1 MTPFLIII
9 FAAFA
14 YLASKDLRKA
24 FLLFVAALP
33 VYVVRFNIGSIPTT
47 ALEILF
53 LILFAAWMFK
63 REKRLIDIKGWGWLL
78 LAWLAVATVSL
89 FVSPD
94 FRAAAGVWK
103 AYFIEPIL
111 FFLIANDLLRTQE
124 DRNAAVGSLAWSA
137 LVVSGMAIVQHWTGW
152 GVPPPF
158 NGVPVPPATEAEFR
172 STSFYGFPNA
182 VGLFLAPLVPF
193 FFGMILSTNLHDRED
208 LSKLLWPIA
217 STFSIAAVVLA
228 QSEGAIVGLLAGI
241 GAFLLCFKKARIPA
255 LALGVF
261 FAVGIFA
268 LPETRSFAIE
278 KLTLSDWSGRVR
290 KEMWVEATA
299 MLKDRPLFG
308 AGLSGYPIVFD
319 AYHKAR
325 HIEIFQYP
333 HQVFLN
339 FWSEL
344 GIAGLI
350 AFALLIARYFMTL
363 RETLRHVPSSQFWIA
378 MLVASMAA
386 LLVHGLVDVPYFK
399 NDLSMLFWLLLAFA
413 SSMCAEARQL
423 DKSAKS

>member
-1 MTPFLIII
+1 MTPFLIIV

-14 YLASKDLRKA
+14 YLAWKDLRKA

-33 VYVVRFNIGSIPTT
+33 TYVIRFPVAGIPTT

-53 LILFAAWMFK
+53 IILFAAWMFK

-78 LAWLAVATVSL
+78 LAWLVVATVSL

-111 FFLIANDLLRTQE
+111 FFLIANDLMRTQE
-124 DRNAAVGSLAWSA
+124 DRAAAVGSLAWSA

-193 FFGMILSTNLHDRED
+193 FLQK
-208 LSKLLWPIA
+208 KLLYRAAFIA
-217 STFSIAAVVLA
+217 SVAAIALA
-228 QSEGAIVGLLAGI
+228 QSEGALIGLAAGI
-241 GAFLLCFKKARIPA
+241 GIYMLCFKKGRMPA
-255 LALGVF
+255 LVMG
-261 FAVGIFA
+261 GIFLA
-268 LPETRSFAIE
+268 GIFIIPETRAFAIE

-290 KEMWVEATA
+290 KEMWVEASH
-299 MLKDRPLFG
+299 MLKDHAVLG

-333 HQVFLN
+333 HQLFLN

-344 GIAGLI
+344 GLAGVI
-350 AFALLIARYFMTL
+350 VFALIIIKFFQSVLATRSL
-363 RETLRHVPSSQFWIA
+363 GEGWWIA
-378 MLVASMAA
+378 MLVASMTA

-413 SSMCAEARQL
+413 SSMLAEVRRIDAQP
-423 DKSAKS
+423 KN

>member
-1 MTPFLIII
+1 MTPFLPVV

-14 YLASKDLRKA
+14 ALAWHDLRKA

-33 VYVVRFNIGSIPTT
+33 VYIIRFPVAGIPTT
-47 ALEILF
+47 ALEVLF
-53 LILFAAWMFK
+53 VILFAAWMFK

-78 LAWLAVATVSL
+78 LAWLIVATVSL

-111 FFLIANDLLRTQE
+111 FFLIANDLMRAQK
-124 DRNAAVGSLAWSA
+124 DRDAVVGALACSA
-137 LVVSGMAIVQHWTGW
+137 LAVSGMAIAQHWTGW

-182 VGLFLAPLVPF
+182 VGLFLAPLAPF
-193 FFGMILSTNLHDRED
+193 FLRKKPLH
-208 LSKLLWPIA
+208 LAAFFASVAAIA
-217 STFSIAAVVLA
+217 LA
-228 QSEGAIVGLLAGI
+228 QSEGALIGLAAGVGVY
-241 GAFLLCFKKARIPA
+241 LLCFKKTRLPA
-255 LALGVF
+255 VLAG
-261 FAVGIFA
+261 AVAVVA
-268 LPETRSFAIE
+268 LLLLPTRALVIE
-278 KLTLSDWSGRVR
+278 KLTLNDWSGRVR
-290 KEMWVEATA
+290 KEMWVEASQ
-299 MLKDRPLFG
+299 MLKDHAVLG

-319 AYHKAR
+319 TYHKAR

-333 HQVFLN
+333 HQLVLN

-344 GIAGLI
+344 GLAGVIAFFLLIGRYFQTAGRLLRDNPVWAAMLI
-350 AFALLIARYFMTL
+350 ASMT
-363 RETLRHVPSSQFWIA
+363 
-378 MLVASMAA
+378 A

-413 SSMCAEARQL
+413 SSALAEARRVDAQS
-423 DKSAKS
+423 KN